1 MKTEGRHS
9 TSTDQCPAH
18 AHPPQ
23 LPPQRPGMDKA
34 TRFLSLQTHFSMKQW
49 QQPHRRQTFNRSSC
63 GRTGSG
69 MTPSPTLPATP
80 GHGLRVPQARPRRTG
95 KRREGARAVTRAS
108 VLPGSPSNAR
118 FLLAIRLAA
127 LGSRDFPEASSATR
141 HPPLPDPSAV
151 FGLARPWECHA
162 RFIPSPIPNQTK
174 ARGRQI
180 PPARLLWD

>member
-34 TRFLSLQTHFSMKQW
+34 TRSLSLQPHFSMKEW

-69 MTPSPTLPATP
+69 TRPSPTLPATP

-127 LGSRDFPEASSATR
+127 LGSRDTPEASSATR

-162 RFIPSPIPNQTK
+162 RFIPSPIPNQTE

-180 PPARLLWD
+180 PPARLLWG